1 MDKQTKHNIP
11 KKSKFLEKTEIP
23 ISQSLTV
30 VVAQIWKII
39 EAQVINNLL
48 TPNLLNQTNK

>member
-11 KKSKFLEKTEIP
+11 KKSKFLEKIEIP

-30 VVAQIWKII
+30 VIAQIWKII
-39 EAQVINNLL
+39 EVQVINNLL
-48 TPNLLNQTNK
+48 TQNLLNQTKK

>member
-48 TPNLLNQTNK
+48 TPNFLNQTNK